1 MDTNFNITG
10 DINTAVDTLD
20 INDTPFTY
28 SALTA
33 ENQAKVDAMVALMK
47 DTIDVCCKFTIN
59 HTDAEIAINFTG
71 PDPAER
77 DPDYHT
83 LMDYDEMSDEDKTTL
98 EDFLTL

>member
-20 INDTPFTY
+20 INGTPFTY

-47 DTIDVCCKFTIN
+47 DTIDICCKFTIN
-59 HTDAEIAINFTG
+59 HTDAEIVINFTG
-71 PDPAER
+71 TATLDE
-77 DPDYHT
+77 DYHT

-98 EDFLTL
+98 EDFLSLS